1 MGNMRPS
8 ARLSESAD
16 MELLQ
21 EIQARVA
28 AREGEALAVLERLV
42 RIQSGSLNK
51 PGLDRMAE
59 TLARELET
67 VLPDARILPFAE
79 YGNMVQAQNL
89 VQAQAGCGLLLVGHM
104 DTVFPEDTAFTD
116 FRRDA
121 RKCYGP
127 GVYDMKGGL
136 VVALFALKAL
146 HDLGLLQEIPVTMLC
161 NSEEEIGSPGS
172 WGWIAEHARECK
184 AALVF
189 EGGGLRREVVS
200 ARKGRLGMRLT
211 VQGRAGH
218 AARGGP
224 KASAVL
230 ELAHKIIELEALNDG
245 SEVTVNV
252 GRIEGG
258 IGPNSVP
265 ESAGALVDI
274 RFLTLR
280 GQQQVRQSIAGI
292 MEQTRTAGT
301 SCTVRVTGGRP
312 PMPRCEGNQRLWE
325 LARSQAA
332 LLGQDLPE
340 ELRFG
345 VSDANIIA
353 QEGAPVLDGFGP
365 LGDLDHSDREYILAS
380 SIAERAVLTAAVLVG
395 LWREPPRELIPQQ
408 GRDTLER
415 GAPQ

>member
-1 MGNMRPS
+1 MGNMPPDPGLPGPVDR
-8 ARLSESAD
+8 
-16 MELLQ
+16 ELLHD
-21 EIQARVA
+21 IQARVA
-28 AREGEALAVLERLV
+28 AREGEALAMLERLV

-59 TLARELET
+59 TLAQELEA
-67 VLPDARILPFAE
+67 VLPDVRIMRFAE
-79 YGNMVQAQNL
+79 YGNMVQAQNP
-89 VQAQAGCGLLLVGHM
+89 VQAHPGCRLLLVGHM
-104 DTVFPEDTAFTD
+104 DTVFPADTAFTE
-116 FRRDA
+116 FRRDQ
-121 RKCYGP
+121 RKCFGP

-146 HDLGLLQEIPVTMLC
+146 HDLGLLHEIPVTMLC
-161 NSEEEIGSPGS
+161 NSDEEIGSPGS
-172 WGWIAEHARECK
+172 WGWIAGHARECK

-189 EGGGLRREVVS
+189 EGGGPRGEVVS

-224 KASAVL
+224 KASAAL

-245 SEVTVNV
+245 SEITVNV

-265 ESAGALVDI
+265 ESATALVDI

-280 GQQQVRQSIAGI
+280 GQQQVRQSIARI
-292 MEQTRTAGT
+292 MDQPQVAGT
-301 SCTVRVTGGRP
+301 TSTARVTGGRP
-312 PMPRCEGNQRLWE
+312 PMPQCEGNQRLWK

-332 LLGQDLPE
+332 LLGRDLPW

-353 QEGAPVLDGFGP
+353 QEEAPVLDGFGP
-365 LGDLDHSDREYILAS
+365 LGDLDHSDREYILTQ
-380 SIAERAVLTAAVLVG
+380 SIAERAVLAAAVLVG
-395 LWREPPRELIPQQ
+395 LWREPARAPIPQYDQ
-408 GRDTLER
+408 DGSEM
-415 GAPQ
+415 PV